1 MMVPFLALIRKHSTE
16 ARWVLILSC
25 LAFFGLSILTV
36 WLTLRFERLAASEDF
51 DKAARNLGF
60 FKRLGG
66 PEMDGSTLALEISF
80 WNHPLIVLTVLG
92 WAITRGAAAVGGEIE
107 RGTLDLILSRP
118 TSRSAFLASHIAYTV
133 FGLVAL
139 AAALIVGDLIGN
151 QVFPVKSPANLLAYL
166 RPGLMVI
173 TLGMGVYG
181 YTLPFSTID
190 LVRWRPS
197 LIASAITLAG
207 LIALT
212 VAPQFEG
219 YDWLEKLSVLRAYAP
234 VTVAMKGDP
243 LAFNAG
249 VLVLIFGAGVG
260 LSFLLFSARDLPT
273 NS

>member
-1 MMVPFLALIRKHSTE
+1 MVPFLALFRKHASE

-36 WLTLRFERLAASEDF
+36 WVTLRFERLAASADF
-51 DKAARNLGF
+51 AKAPRRLAF
-60 FKRLGG
+60 FKGLGG
-66 PEMDGSTLALEISF
+66 PEMDGSTLALEISC

-118 TSRSAFLASHIAYTV
+118 TSRTAFLASHIAYTV
-133 FGLVAL
+133 FGLFAL
-139 AAALIVGDLIGN
+139 TAALIAGDLIGN
-151 QVFPVKSPANLLAYL
+151 RVFPVKSPASLLAYL
-166 RPGLMVI
+166 KPGLMVI

-190 LVRWRPS
+190 LVRWRPG
-197 LIASAITLAG
+197 LIATAVTLAG
-207 LIALT
+207 LIAYSI
-212 VAPQFEG
+212 APQFEG
-219 YDWLEKLSVLRAYAP
+219 YAWLEKFSVLRAYTP

-249 VLVLIFGAGVG
+249 VLISIFGAGVA
-260 LSFLLFSARDLPT
+260 LSLLLFSGRDLPT